1 MYIKSRNSTRTATA
15 TKNELERLFYGYE
28 AVGNKVGKECSRA
41 VGADKIAFE
50 FLKAEGEA
58 LHVFFV
64 CALTV
69 ETAACVKLVEELL
82 GAVCY
87 NSVVVSFN
95 VVGFEFWCIY
105 LLMFGD

>member
-1 MYIKSRNSTRTATA
+1 M
-15 TKNELERLFYGYE
+15 
-28 AVGNKVGKECSRA
+28 GNKVGKECSRA

-64 CALTV
+64 CAFAV
-69 ETAACVKLVEELL
+69 ETAACMELAEELL

-87 NSVVVSFN
+87 NLVVVSFYA
-95 VVGFEFWCIY
+95 VGFEFWCIY
-105 LLMFGD
+105 SVMFGD